1 MESLKPESGLDGLFH
16 DFKSGQWTAVRE
28 AVDQAGAV
36 LRQGGIE
43 PAIHAALGERMVV
56 LSGHDKWEVRKALA
70 HACLYLRHESFDRIM
85 AALGQDDHDL
95 VRNAAK
101 RTLSR
106 RSELSRTDMLKDQ
119 HGDLMLRW
127 LAELEAKHGLR
138 ARNAARKVAERL
150 NAQFVK
156 ELNHELVKV
165 ISPLDASLENIEV
178 ELLQS
183 RSDKEDLHRH
193 TRRARDRV
201 RFLSAILD
209 SLKALTQDVDT
220 EFQTESLLSMVDE
233 AVHLVRDRRKENH
246 RLDAQ
251 VSISPDITLDASRHL
266 MLQAISNILQNS
278 LEAYDATAT
287 HCTVMV
293 TGTVEDNGRIKLV
306 IADQGCG
313 MSEEVVK
320 DAFQLFATSKQHG
333 TGFGLTIA
341 KKIIEDDHG
350 GSVHPQSAKGVGT
363 TMTIYLPPTQEG
375 REW

>member
-1 MESLKPESGLDGLFH
+1 MESSKPESGLDGLFH

-209 SLKALTQDVDT
+209 SLKALTHDVDT

-251 VSISPDITLDASRHL
+251 VSISSDITLDASRHL
-266 MLQAISNILQNS
+266 MLQAISNIIQNS
-278 LEAYDATAT
+278 LEAYDATAAR
-287 HCTVMV
+287 CTVRV

-313 MSEEVVK
+313 MSEEVMK
-320 DAFQLFATSKQHG
+320 DAFQLFATSKPHG

-350 GSVHPQSAKGVGT
+350 GSVHPQSAKGIGT